1 MNKAL
6 NARMP
11 RLWHALALVWL
22 LVVVLVAAHQWHFW
36 RAANL
41 DSDVLTLLPQDEH
54 APEVSAATRRLAE
67 QTSRQV
73 VVVLGG
79 KNWDQVRQAAEAHR
93 AAVAARPGGLKPL
106 PGMDAAGLAQVL
118 DFYRPYRD
126 RLLTPAQRAQLADS
140 PPATLVQSA
149 LAGLYQP
156 GVGLKLSDWVTD
168 PLALWPQWWAQRAG
182 ESRAR
187 LRDGWPWVA
196 ANGMDWVV
204 LVYELSG
211 PAFAMD
217 GSTPITDTLAQA
229 AAAVQTP
236 DLRIV
241 SIGIAL
247 HAEAA
252 AAQANREVNTIGWGS
267 LAAVLL
273 LVWLAFRSLRPI
285 ALVSLSLL
293 VGCATALSVTA
304 LLFGKVHLLTL
315 VFGASLVGVAEDF
328 GIHYFATRQSRQGQ
342 ARWAVMGNLLPG
354 LALALTTSVL
364 AYLVLGLAPFPGL
377 RQMAVFSSVGLVAAF
392 LTVVCWFPWLD
403 RGQVPMSGFAQ
414 RISYSLDHVPVLRMR
429 PALWAS
435 ALVMAAL
442 MVFGINRLQTND
454 DVRQLQGSPKAL
466 IDAQREVGALLALPS
481 PAQFYLV
488 RGQDA
493 EQVLVR
499 EEALKQALEP
509 LAAQGLVGGWRAV
522 SDWLPSQARQQADA
536 ALTARAEH
544 EVLAT
549 VAQQLGE
556 TFTRPAF
563 APQALDLASW
573 LAHPVSAVARPLWL
587 GEVNGQMSSVVML
600 QGVAGAAS
608 LPHLAQLAEG
618 LDGVRWVDTTANV
631 SSLLGR
637 YRVSMLGLLAGGYV
651 VVFLALFWR
660 YRGDAWRAWVPTV
673 LASGLSLAIQGFCGI
688 PFQLFN
694 VLALVL
700 LLGMGVDY
708 GIFLLE
714 HRGDRSAWLAIALG
728 AASTLLSFG
737 LLALSSTPALQA
749 FGFTM
754 ACGVSL
760 VWALSPFFRPPER
773 LPQ

>member
-1 MNKAL
+1 MNKL
-6 NARMP
+6 PSARMP
-11 RLWHALALVWL
+11 AVWHVLALLWL
-22 LVVVLVAAHQWHFW
+22 VMAALVAGHQWQFW
-36 RAANL
+36 HTASL
-41 DSDVLTLLPQDEH
+41 DSDVLALLPQDEH

-79 KNWDQVRQAAEAHR
+79 KDWEQVRAAAAAHR
-93 AAVAARPGGLKPL
+93 AAVAAAPGGLKPL
-106 PGMDAAGLAQVL
+106 AGLDAAGLAQVL

-126 RLLTPAQRAQLADS
+126 RLLTDAQRRQLSDS
-140 PPATLVQSA
+140 PPAELLQTA
-149 LAGLYQP
+149 LGALYQP
-156 GVGLKLSDWVTD
+156 GVSLKLSAWVSD

-187 LRDGWPWVA
+187 LRDGWPWFSA
-196 ANGMDWVV
+196 EGMDWVV
-204 LVYELSG
+204 LVYELPG

-217 GSTPITDTLAQA
+217 GSTPVTNTLAQA
-229 AAAVQTP
+229 AAAIQLP
-236 DLRIV
+236 GLRVV
-241 SIGIAL
+241 STGIAL

-285 ALVSLSLL
+285 VLVSLSLL
-293 VGCATALSVTA
+293 LGCATALTVTA
-304 LLFGKVHLLTL
+304 LVFGKVHLLTL
-315 VFGASLVGVAEDF
+315 VFGSSLVGVAEDF
-328 GIHYFATRQSRQGQ
+328 GIHYFATRQSRPGQ
-342 ARWAVMGNLLPG
+342 TRWTVMGELLPG

-377 RQMAVFSSVGLVAAF
+377 RQIAVFSSVGLLAAF
-392 LTVVCWFPWLD
+392 LTVVCWFPWMD
-403 RGQVPMSGFAQ
+403 RGAVPLSRFAQ
-414 RISYSLDHVPVLRMR
+414 RIALSLDSVPVLRAR
-429 PALWAS
+429 PIMWVLSLAVAVFLALG
-435 ALVMAAL
+435 MA
-442 MVFGINRLQTND
+442 RLQNND
-454 DVRQLQGSPKAL
+454 DIRQLQGSPKAL
-466 IDAQREVGALLALPS
+466 IDAQRELGRLLALPS

-488 RGQDA
+488 RGQNA
-493 EQVLVR
+493 EQVLQR
-499 EEALKQALEP
+499 EETLKQALGL
-509 LAAQGLVGGWRAV
+509 LAAQGVVGGWRAV
-522 SDWLPSQARQQADA
+522 SDWVPSQARQQADA
-536 ALTARAEH
+536 ALTARAEAA
-544 EVLAT
+544 VLAG
-549 VAQQLGE
+549 VAQQLDE

-563 APQALDLASW
+563 APQPLGVDQW
-573 LAHPVSAVARPLWL
+573 LAHPASAVARALWL
-587 GEVNGQMSSVVML
+587 GEVNGQISSVVML
-600 QGVAGAAS
+600 QGVSGPTA
-608 LPHLAQLAEG
+608 LPRLAQLADG
-618 LDGVRWVDTTANV
+618 VQGVRWVDTTANV

-637 YRVSMLGLLAGGYV
+637 YRVSMLALLAGGYA

-660 YRGDAWRAWVPTV
+660 YRGDAWRAWVPTL
-673 LASGLSLAIQGFCGI
+673 LASALSVAIQGFVGM

-714 HRGDRSAWLAIALG
+714 HRGDRSAWLAIVLG

-754 ACGVSL
+754 ACGVTL
-760 VWALSPFFRPPER
+760 VWGLSPFFRPLESSP
-773 LPQ
+773 P